1 MSRTTF
7 ECRYEPGLYFA
18 DQAVENIAEY
28 RSKKL
33 DAMNLVVSAVRKEAK
48 KWPPVLGGYV
58 HDRCL
63 NLTWWYNLATE
74 RWSPKR
80 PWTEKSSPDQSRELC
95 CRPWKE
101 QHEKVL
107 FYLSIVRFGR

>member
-7 ECRYEPGLYFA
+7 DCRYETGLYFA
-18 DQAVENIAEY
+18 DRAVENIAEY

-48 KWPPVLGGYV
+48 KWPLVLGGYV

-80 PWTEKSSPDQSRELC
+80 PWTEKSSPDQSQELF
-95 CRPWKE
+95 PTTKTE
-101 QHEKVL
+101 GYHL
-107 FYLSIVRFGR
+107 TTIDT

>member
-63 NLTWWYNLATE
+63 NLT
-74 RWSPKR
+74 
-80 PWTEKSSPDQSRELC
+80 
-95 CRPWKE
+95 
-101 QHEKVL
+101 
-107 FYLSIVRFGR
+107 